1 MKLNLVAATAALAL
15 AGSFMG
21 CSKGSAPAS
30 SSSSSSSSAK
40 KSIRV
45 FNIKVEIDSQLKDFA
60 KAYEDKTGVHV
71 EIESSGGGADNQGI
85 LKGYKASD
93 NMPDIFVFEGPGHFA
108 VWHNDMTSLDGEAWT
123 KDTAAA
129 YTDGG
134 HVYGFPYAV
143 EGYGLAYNADL
154 LEKAGID
161 PASLTSYA
169 GYKAAFEKLNS
180 MKSALGIDS
189 VVSMTAG
196 VAAGMTWVTGT
207 HNFGVYLSAGL
218 SNGDEHIVND
228 ALEGK
233 VDRAR
238 LTDFADYVKLLFDYS
253 DQTVLLT
260 GNYDQQLQAFQD
272 GKAVFLHQGNW
283 VDPSLTSA
291 GTNFKMAFAPHAFS
305 KSQKI
310 DGIQVGAPSWWAVYK
325 DGNVEEAKKFLNE
338 FSQSSEGR
346 DARINKM
353 SLISPFTSDSAK
365 PSSPLSAS
373 VADYVSRGKTY
384 PWEQFKMPDGFTQ
397 DTLGPIYELLAQN
410 KITTTQFV
418 DMVADAIAT
427 VPSLR

>member
-283 VDPSLTSA
+283 VDPSLTAA

-410 KITTTQFV
+410 KITTAQFV